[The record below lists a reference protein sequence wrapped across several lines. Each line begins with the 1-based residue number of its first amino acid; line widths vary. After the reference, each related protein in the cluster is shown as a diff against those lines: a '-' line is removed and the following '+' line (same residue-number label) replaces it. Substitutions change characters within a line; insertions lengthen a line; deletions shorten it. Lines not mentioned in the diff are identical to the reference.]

1 MLKSLIKIR
10 FQGIFMRSMKRS
22 KNKNA
27 GIGKLALMVL
37 VFAYIA
43 IVFGSMFGYM
53 FNMVLEPFTAIG
65 YEWLYFGIMAV
76 LIVLLCF
83 IGSVFTTQ
91 QEIYGAKDNEIL
103 LSMPIKTSDILL
115 SRIFVVLIINY
126 LYEALI
132 AIPGGIVYFTQVPFD
147 LLKLLFFLI
156 VIITLPLLA
165 LALSC
170 AFGWL
175 MAMLMKRIRN
185 KTIITMVLSLGFLGL
200 YFYLINKL
208 PEYLVALVANGKSIG
223 EAIQNTLF
231 PIYHLALAISD
242 VNVVSLLLYLVC
254 SVGPFVIVMYLL
266 SKNFISIATSKA
278 PSKKVKLKDS
288 DIKFSSQKGAL
299 FKRELKHFTSNPMV
313 MMNAALGIAFTVVLA
328 GAVLIKGPELLDM
341 LGVIPPE
348 YQALVNEFIVP
359 LLCLAVIG
367 TNSMNIIS
375 AALISLEGN
384 RLWIIKSLPIK
395 TKDILE
401 SKLMLHLALCVPP
414 GLLFSIVGSV
424 VFSLSLVDSL
434 LVIIVPIVFTVFEA
448 LLGLLIN
455 LWKPKFDWI
464 NETVVVK
471 QSAAVM
477 ITMFGTMALVVFI
490 GGIYIGYLNEFIGAV
505 TYVYIMLAL
514 FLIIDIAFYYLLN
527 TWGIKRFEEL

>member
-1 MLKSLIKIR
+1 
-10 FQGIFMRSMKRS
+10 MRSMKGS

-254 SVGPFVIVMYLL
+254 SVGPFVIECI
-266 SKNFISIATSKA
+266 FFRRI
-278 PSKKVKLKDS
+278 
-288 DIKFSSQKGAL
+288 
-299 FKRELKHFTSNPMV
+299 
-313 MMNAALGIAFTVVLA
+313 
-328 GAVLIKGPELLDM
+328 
-341 LGVIPPE
+341 
-348 YQALVNEFIVP
+348 
-359 LLCLAVIG
+359 
-367 TNSMNIIS
+367 
-375 AALISLEGN
+375 
-384 RLWIIKSLPIK
+384 
-395 TKDILE
+395 
-401 SKLMLHLALCVPP
+401 
-414 GLLFSIVGSV
+414 
-424 VFSLSLVDSL
+424 L
-434 LVIIVPIVFTVFEA
+434 LV
-448 LLGLLIN
+448 LQL
-455 LWKPKFDWI
+455 
-464 NETVVVK
+464 VK
-471 QSAAVM
+471 HHQRK
-477 ITMFGTMALVVFI
+477 
-490 GGIYIGYLNEFIGAV
+490 LN
-505 TYVYIMLAL
+505 
-514 FLIIDIAFYYLLN
+514 
-527 TWGIKRFEEL
+527 

>member
-1 MLKSLIKIR
+1 
-10 FQGIFMRSMKRS
+10 MRSMKGS

-103 LSMPIKTSDILL
+103 LSMPINILL

-185 KTIITMVLSLGFLGL
+185 KTIIVRIFR
-200 YFYLINKL
+200 
-208 PEYLVALVANGKSIG
+208 
-223 EAIQNTLF
+223 TLF
-231 PIYHLALAISD
+231 
-242 VNVVSLLLYLVC
+242 
-254 SVGPFVIVMYLL
+254 
-266 SKNFISIATSKA
+266 
-278 PSKKVKLKDS
+278 
-288 DIKFSSQKGAL
+288 L
-299 FKRELKHFTSNPMV
+299 F
-313 MMNAALGIAFTVVLA
+313 
-328 GAVLIKGPELLDM
+328 D
-341 LGVIPPE
+341 
-348 YQALVNEFIVP
+348 
-359 LLCLAVIG
+359 
-367 TNSMNIIS
+367 
-375 AALISLEGN
+375 
-384 RLWIIKSLPIK
+384 
-395 TKDILE
+395 
-401 SKLMLHLALCVPP
+401 
-414 GLLFSIVGSV
+414 
-424 VFSLSLVDSL
+424 
-434 LVIIVPIVFTVFEA
+434 
-448 LLGLLIN
+448 
-455 LWKPKFDWI
+455 
-464 NETVVVK
+464 
-471 QSAAVM
+471 
-477 ITMFGTMALVVFI
+477 
-490 GGIYIGYLNEFIGAV
+490 
-505 TYVYIMLAL
+505 
-514 FLIIDIAFYYLLN
+514 
-527 TWGIKRFEEL
+527 

>member
-1 MLKSLIKIR
+1 M
-10 FQGIFMRSMKRS
+10 
-22 KNKNA
+22 
-27 GIGKLALMVL
+27 
-37 VFAYIA
+37 
-43 IVFGSMFGYM
+43 
-53 FNMVLEPFTAIG
+53 
-65 YEWLYFGIMAV
+65 
-76 LIVLLCF
+76 
-83 IGSVFTTQ
+83 
-91 QEIYGAKDNEIL
+91 
-103 LSMPIKTSDILL
+103 
-115 SRIFVVLIINY
+115 
-126 LYEALI
+126 
-132 AIPGGIVYFTQVPFD
+132 
-147 LLKLLFFLI
+147 
-156 VIITLPLLA
+156 
-165 LALSC
+165 
-170 AFGWL
+170 
-175 MAMLMKRIRN
+175 
-185 KTIITMVLSLGFLGL
+185 
-200 YFYLINKL
+200 
-208 PEYLVALVANGKSIG
+208 
-223 EAIQNTLF
+223 
-231 PIYHLALAISD
+231 
-242 VNVVSLLLYLVC
+242 
-254 SVGPFVIVMYLL
+254 
-266 SKNFISIATSKA
+266 
-278 PSKKVKLKDS
+278 
-288 DIKFSSQKGAL
+288 
-299 FKRELKHFTSNPMV
+299 
-313 MMNAALGIAFTVVLA
+313 
-328 GAVLIKGPELLDM
+328 
-341 LGVIPPE
+341 
-348 YQALVNEFIVP
+348 NEFIVP

-505 TYVYIMLAL
+505 TYVYIILAL